1 MIKNR
6 EENCWILSPN
16 ITQVVR
22 VTIDCP
28 HCLRELNSLNIF
40 VFQRRSEKG
49 TKQPIVAARY
59 WAMKKL
65 SSEFKRPTDYPK

>member
-16 ITQVVR
+16 ITQAMHVK
-22 VTIDCP
+22 IDCP

-40 VFQRRSEKG
+40 VFQRRYEKG
-49 TKQPIVAARY
+49 TKQPRVEARN
-59 WAMKKL
+59 WAMEKT
-65 SSEFKRPTDYPK
+65 SSEFKRPTDYRK